1 MIIYHGSEKKIEK
14 PVFGF
19 GSSTND
25 YGQGFYCTEDIE
37 LAKEWACK
45 DERGGFV
52 NVYSIDTDALNVLR
66 LDDANVLE
74 WLAILI
80 KHRIVRYSS
89 PVEKRTG
96 DYIIANYSIDISKSD
111 VIIGYRAND
120 SYFSLVRAFLSNS
133 ISVEQLSY
141 AMKYGN
147 LGYQVFIKSKKAFD
161 SLKFVECEP
170 LPGND
175 YFQKRSDRDKEAR
188 EQYYKLLEDEV
199 ESGTYARDI
208 VKKGNK
214 K

>member
-89 PVEKRTG
+89 PVEKRSG

-120 SYFSLVRAFLSNS
+120 SYFSFVRAFLSNS
-133 ISVEQLSY
+133 ISVSTRATASWSSMSVTGPSHVSAIACIRFKKLS
-141 AMKYGN
+141 
-147 LGYQVFIKSKKAFD
+147 
-161 SLKFVECEP
+161 
-170 LPGND
+170 
-175 YFQKRSDRDKEAR
+175 
-188 EQYYKLLEDEV
+188 
-199 ESGTYARDI
+199 ARDASA
-208 VKKGNK
+208 
-214 K
+214 